1 MYKAVSSSTPLTAL
15 IIIILFKTLAILEHG
30 KVLSYYCF
38 DLHSSSDYDIK
49 LIVCVVCLCII
60 LDVLNTYF

>member
-1 MYKAVSSSTPLTAL
+1 MYKAVSSSTSLTAL
-15 IIIILFKTLAILEHG
+15 IIILFKTLAILVHG
-30 KVLSYYCF
+30 EVLSYYCF

-49 LIVCVVCLCII
+49 LIVCVFCLCII

>member
-15 IIIILFKTLAILEHG
+15 IIILFKTLAILLHG

-38 DLHSSSDYDIK
+38 DLLSSSDYDSK
-49 LIVCVVCLCII
+49 LIVCVFCLCII